1 MSFNI
6 RDPLVLGQI
15 VGDVL
20 DPFTRSATM
29 RIMYNNREISNGSRL
44 RQSAV
49 ADKPQVQIE
58 GNDPR
63 KLYTLV
69 MVDPDAPSP
78 NNPTD
83 REYLHWLVT
92 DIPETLD
99 ASHGNEIVSYE
110 SPRPQAGIH
119 RIALVLFRQQVQQTV
134 HAPGWRQNFSTRDF
148 SAFHNL
154 GLPAAATFFNCQ
166 RETGCGGRR

>member
-1 MSFNI
+1 MSRG

-99 ASHGNEIVSYE
+99 ASHGPTS
-110 SPRPQAGIH
+110 
-119 RIALVLFRQQVQQTV
+119 LRQ
-134 HAPGWRQNFSTRDF
+134 
-148 SAFHNL
+148 SAWQGSDRKSSSMDGCYPPPPHQ
-154 GLPAAATFFNCQ
+154 LPVINA
-166 RETGCGGRR
+166 

>member
-1 MSFNI
+1 MGSPDNPGWLLDDIHVPEGEFARIDGGFCWASQGFNSSSSV
-6 RDPLVLGQI
+6 R
-15 VGDVL
+15 
-20 DPFTRSATM
+20 
-29 RIMYNNREISNGSRL
+29 
-44 RQSAV
+44 
-49 ADKPQVQIE
+49 
-58 GNDPR
+58 
-63 KLYTLV
+63 
-69 MVDPDAPSP
+69 
-78 NNPTD
+78 
-83 REYLHWLVT
+83 LVT

-166 RETGCGGRR
+166 RESGCGGRR

>member
-1 MSFNI
+1 MSRG

-99 ASHGNEIVSYE
+99 ASHGSKEGVNNFLSKG
-110 SPRPQAGIH
+110 SSQLCMQAIIDGS
-119 RIALVLFRQQVQQTV
+119 LKTLQ
-134 HAPGWRQNFSTRDF
+134 ST
-148 SAFHNL
+148 SN
-154 GLPAAATFFNCQ
+154 
-166 RETGCGGRR
+166 